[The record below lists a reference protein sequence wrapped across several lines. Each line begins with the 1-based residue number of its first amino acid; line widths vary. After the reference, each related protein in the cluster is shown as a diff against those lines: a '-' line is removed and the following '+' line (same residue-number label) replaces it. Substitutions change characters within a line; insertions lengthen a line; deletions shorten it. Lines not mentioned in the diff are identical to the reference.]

1 MLSLTSRRYEII
13 QFILIL
19 VEINS
24 CCRTSS
30 IPTEMYPKYCPSVF
44 LTLSAAI
51 RGKSSQY

>member
-1 MLSLTSRRYEII
+1 MLSLTLRRYEII

-30 IPTEMYPKYCPSVF
+30 IPTEMYSKYCPSVF
-44 LTLSAAI
+44 LT
-51 RGKSSQY
+51 